1 GQARSFELRAHVAA
15 SFDRFR
21 EEVRERFTPLFEK
34 IAEDQRPHTLFI
46 GCVDSRVTPA
56 MLTGTHPG
64 ELFVVR
70 CLGAIVVPPGG
81 SALGG
86 EAAAI
91 EYAVGVL
98 GVRNIVV
105 CGHSRC
111 GAVKAVK
118 TKQIPEELSRPARGL
133 KVAPMDS

>member
-56 MLTGTHPG
+56 LLTGTHPG

-70 CLGAIVVPPGG
+70 CLGASLVRPGG
-81 SALGG
+81 PMRGG

-111 GAVKAVK
+111 GAIAAMSKG
-118 TKQIPEELSRPARGL
+118 Q
-133 KVAPMDS
+133 